1 MPMVANQAI
10 DLLIFKEQ
18 QEQQILA
25 MAGRDRVF
33 NQGQVV
39 APAAPASSSCVMR
52 YDHENLL

>member
-10 DLLIFKEQ
+10 CLLIFKEQ

-39 APAAPASSSCVMR
+39 ALAAPAS
-52 YDHENLL
+52 

>member
-1 MPMVANQAI
+1 MVANQAI
-10 DLLIFKEQ
+10 TLLIFKEQ

-39 APAAPASSSCVMR
+39 ALAAPASSS
-52 YDHENLL
+52 